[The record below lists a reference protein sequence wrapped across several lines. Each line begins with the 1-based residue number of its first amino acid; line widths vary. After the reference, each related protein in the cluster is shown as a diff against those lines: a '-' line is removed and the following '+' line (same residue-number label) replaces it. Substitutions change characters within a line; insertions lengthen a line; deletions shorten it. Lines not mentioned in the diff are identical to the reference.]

1 VLRSAACLN
10 AINMGQRLKPSPRGE
25 IAGSRGGRSTTRRH
39 ADRDP
44 AARRGAIT
52 RPRLLTALDAGSD
65 ARLTLVTGPPGS
77 GKTVLLA
84 TWLATRDARTTLIS
98 LDPGDRT
105 VAGLWRKL
113 SQTLPAPGRR
123 AARAAPTTPEAL
135 VERLLEITAPSA
147 AGPAQTLIFD
157 DVHLADSPATRA
169 TLTALLRAESAPRLV
184 ISSRI
189 DPALALQRL
198 RLAGS
203 LTEIRGSDLAFTP
216 DEARAVLAS
225 DGIALSP
232 PMLQRL
238 WTRTEGWAAGLRL
251 AALSLTGHAD
261 PDAFVEDFAGDDRA
275 VVAYLIEE
283 VLERQS
289 EEARELL
296 LATAVVDQVSAPL
309 ANALTGRGDAVAIL
323 DDLLHANAFLVPL
336 DRRGEWFRYHALF
349 ADLLRSQLARRGPA
363 AVARQHRRAAHWFV
377 EQDRPLEALAHS
389 VSAEDWDGATA
400 ILADRWLELRDTDA
414 GATLDRVLAAF
425 PPDAID
431 ARPEAALV
439 AAVRCLDRGEPA
451 RADAHLLAAGRLRH
465 RLSGGR
471 RAVFTRG
478 LSLVRLLRAGRDG
491 DLPGGV
497 RELAVVETLGHQDSP
512 RARETMALAHLEVG
526 RLEATDGADGAERRL
541 RRAERLATGSSRPEL
556 ALEARAQRAW
566 LYALEGELRAAR
578 LAADATLTHAGL
590 LAPPTSGLLA
600 GALVAAEAGDLRH
613 AAEQVR
619 AARMAPAS
627 GVAEPG
633 RLRRLEI
640 AFVDARLAQA
650 GGRAEAEVACGQLRE
665 ALAGWTPPRRLGDGA
680 QAAAAELLVALGR
693 AEEAL
698 TELPDPPERRSGGAI
713 GVARVAALL
722 ALDRSEQALGE
733 GERVTARERLPL
745 PVAVAGAALTAA
757 AAEAEGDRGLAQ
769 RYAEQALDLAEPE
782 GVRLPLAAAM
792 GDLDPVLRRLLR
804 FGTSHRSLIGEVIE
818 LARSGTAPSPAD
830 VAPLD
835 EALSDRELAVLRYLP
850 TLLSST
856 EIAGELFVS
865 VNTVKSHLKG
875 VYRKLGVGN
884 RREAVERARDLGLIA
899 VSGLSVERRSPAPSP
914 PAPRAG

>member
-1 VLRSAACLN
+1 
-10 AINMGQRLKPSPRGE
+10 M
-25 IAGSRGGRSTTRRH
+25 
-39 ADRDP
+39 
-44 AARRGAIT
+44 
-52 RPRLLTALDAGSD
+52 RPRLLAALDAGSD

-77 GKTVLLA
+77 GKTVLLS
-84 TWLATRDARTTLIS
+84 TWLATRDPQTTFIS
-98 LDPGDRT
+98 FDPGDRT
-105 VAGLWRKL
+105 TAGLWGKL
-113 SQTLPAPGRR
+113 SQALQAPRQR
-123 AARAAPTTPEAL
+123 AARPAPTTPEAL
-135 VERLLEITAPSA
+135 AERLLELTTPRGAGSA
-147 AGPAQTLIFD
+147 RTLVLD
-157 DVHLADSPATRA
+157 DLHLADSPATRA
-169 TLTALLRAESAPRLV
+169 TLIALLRAESAPRLV
-184 ISSRI
+184 IGSRI

-203 LTEIRGSDLAFTP
+203 LTEIRGPELAFTP
-216 DEARAVLAS
+216 DEAQAMLAA

-232 PMLQRL
+232 AMLQRL

-251 AALSLTGHAD
+251 AALSLVGHED

-289 EEARELL
+289 EQVRELL

-309 ANALTGRGDAVAIL
+309 ANALTGRGDAVTIF

-349 ADLLRSQLARRGPA
+349 ADLLRSQLARRGPV

-377 EQDRPLEALAHS
+377 EQDRPLDALAHA

-400 ILADRWLELRDTDA
+400 IMGDRWLELRESDG
-414 GATLDRVLAAF
+414 GAALDRVLGAF

-439 AAVRCLDRGEPA
+439 AAMRCVDRGESD
-451 RADAHLLAAGRLRH
+451 RADAHLLAAGCLRH
-465 RLSGGR
+465 RLSGSR

-491 DLPGGV
+491 DLDSGLH
-497 RELAVVETLGHQDSP
+497 ELSVVVTVGHQDSP
-512 RARETMALAHLEVG
+512 RAREAVALAHLEVG
-526 RLEATDGADGAERRL
+526 RLEATAGADGAERRL
-541 RRAERLATGSSRPEL
+541 RLAERLASGSTRPEL

-566 LYALEGELRAAR
+566 LYALDGELRAAR
-578 LAADATLTHAGL
+578 LAADAAATHAGL
-590 LAPPTSGLLA
+590 AAAPAPALLA
-600 GALVAAEAGDLRH
+600 GALVASDAGDLRH
-613 AAEQVR
+613 AAEQVH
-619 AARMAPAS
+619 AARAVEP
-627 GVAEPG
+627 GTVVQPG

-640 AFVDARLAQA
+640 AFADARLAQA
-650 GGRAEAEVACGQLRE
+650 GGRAEVAIACDQLHD
-665 ALAGWTPPRRLGDGA
+665 ALAGWMPPRRLGDEARG
-680 QAAAAELLVALGR
+680 AAAELLVALGR

-698 TELPDPPERRSGGAI
+698 AELPDLPERRSGGAI

-722 ALDRSEQALGE
+722 ALDRSEQALQE
-733 GERVTARERLPL
+733 GERVMAYEQLPL
-745 PVAVAGAALTAA
+745 PVAVAAAARTAA

-769 RYAEQALDLAEPE
+769 RYAEHALDLAETE

-792 GDLDPVLRRLLR
+792 SDLDPVLRRLLR
-804 FGTSHRSLIGEVIE
+804 FGTSHRSLIGEVME

-899 VSGLSVERRSPAPSP
+899 VSGLSVERRSPASSP
-914 PAPRAG
+914 PAPSAG

>member
-1 VLRSAACLN
+1 
-10 AINMGQRLKPSPRGE
+10 MGQRLKPSPRGE
-25 IAGSRGGRSTTRRH
+25 TAGSRGGRSTTRRR

-44 AARRGAIT
+44 ATRRGAII
-52 RPRLLTALDAGSD
+52 RPRLLAMLDAGSD
-65 ARLTLVTGPPGS
+65 GPLTLVTGPPGS

-84 TWLATRDARTTLIS
+84 TWSAAHEARTTMIS
-98 LDPGDRT
+98 LGPADRT
-105 VAGLWRKL
+105 ISGLWGKL
-113 SQTLPAPGRR
+113 SQALPAPRQR
-123 AARAAPTTPEAL
+123 TTRPAPTTSEAL
-135 VERLLEITAPSA
+135 VERIREITAPGAGGSA
-147 AGPAQTLIFD
+147 RTLIFD
-157 DVHLADSPATRA
+157 DLHLADSAAVRE
-169 TLTALLRAESAPRLV
+169 TLTALLRIESAPRLV

-189 DPALALQRL
+189 DPGLALQRL

-203 LTEIRGSDLAFTP
+203 LTEIRGPDLAFTP
-216 DEARAVLAS
+216 DETRAVLAE
-225 DGIALSP
+225 DGIGLSP
-232 PMLQRL
+232 SMLHRL

-251 AALSLTGHAD
+251 AALSLTGHED

-289 EEARELL
+289 EQARELL
-296 LATAVVDQVSAPL
+296 LATAVVDQVSVSL
-309 ANALTGRGDAVAIL
+309 ANALTGRSDAVTIL

-349 ADLLRSQLARRGPA
+349 ADLLRSQLARRGPVV
-363 AVARQHRRAAHWFV
+363 VARQHRRAAHWFV
-377 EQDRPLEALAHS
+377 EQDRPLDALAHS

-400 ILADRWLELRDTDA
+400 ILADRWLELRDTNA
-414 GATLDRVLAAF
+414 GAMLDRVLAAF

-439 AAVRCLDRGEPA
+439 AAVRCLDRGEPD

-465 RLSGGR
+465 RLSGSR

-491 DLPGGV
+491 DVDGAV
-497 RELAVVETLGHQDSP
+497 RELSVVATFAHQDSP
-512 RARETMALAHLEVG
+512 RSRAAVALAHLEVG
-526 RLEATDGADGAERRL
+526 RLETADGADAAERRL
-541 RRAERLATGSSRPEL
+541 RLAERLAAGSTRPAL
-556 ALEARAQRAW
+556 GLEARAQRAW
-566 LYALEGELRAAR
+566 LYALDGELRAAR
-578 LAADATLTHAGL
+578 LAADAALTQAGL
-590 LAPPTSGLLA
+590 LTPPTPGLLA
-600 GALVAAEAGDLRH
+600 GALAAAEAGDLRH

-619 AARMAPAS
+619 AARAVS
-627 GVAEPG
+627 LGGVAEPG

-640 AFVDARLAQA
+640 AFLDARLAQA
-650 GGRAEAEVACGQLRE
+650 GSRAEVEVACDQLHG

-680 QAAAAELLVALGR
+680 HAVAAELLVTLGR

-698 TELPDPPERRSGGAI
+698 AEVPDVPERCSGGAV

-722 ALDRSEQALGE
+722 ALDRSEQALAE
-733 GERVTARERLPL
+733 GERVMASERLPL
-745 PVAVAGAALTAA
+745 PVAVAAAARTAA

-769 RYAEQALDLAEPE
+769 RHVEHALDLAEPE

-792 GDLDPVLRRLLR
+792 VELDPVLRRLLR
-804 FGTSHRSLIGEVIE
+804 FGTSHRSLIGEVME
-818 LARSGTAPSPAD
+818 LARSGTAPSAAD

-835 EALSDRELAVLRYLP
+835 DALSDRELAVLRYLP

-899 VSGLSVERRSPAPSP
+899 VSGLSVERRSPASPP
-914 PAPRAG
+914 PAPSAG

>member
-1 VLRSAACLN
+1 MD
-10 AINMGQRLKPSPRGE
+10 MGQRLKSGPRGE
-25 IAGSRGGRSTTRRH
+25 TAGSRGGRSTTRRR

-44 AARRGAIT
+44 AARRGAIV
-52 RPRLLTALDAGSD
+52 RPRLLAALDAGSET
-65 ARLTLVTGPPGS
+65 RLTLVTGPPGS
-77 GKTVLLA
+77 GKTVLLS
-84 TWLATRDARTTLIS
+84 TWLTARDRHATHLLSLEPADHTTS
-98 LDPGDRT
+98 
-105 VAGLWRKL
+105 GLWRKL
-113 SQTLPAPGRR
+113 SQIVETPRQR
-123 AARAAPTTPEAL
+123 AARTPPLTTEAL
-135 VERLLEITAPSA
+135 VERVLEGLGADH
-147 AGPAQTLIFD
+147 TLILD

-169 TLTALLRAESAPRLV
+169 TLTALAGAPSAPRLV
-184 ISSRI
+184 LSSRI
-189 DPALALQRL
+189 DPGLALQRL

-203 LTEIRGSDLAFTP
+203 LTEIRGPDLAFTL
-216 DEARAVLAS
+216 DETREVLAR
-225 DGIALSP
+225 DRITLSP

-238 WTRTEGWAAGLRL
+238 WARTEGWAAGLRL
-251 AALSLTGHAD
+251 AALSLTGLAD

-289 EEARELL
+289 EQARELL

-309 ANALTGRGDAVAIL
+309 ANALTGSDDAVAIL

-377 EQDRPLEALAHS
+377 EQDRPQDALAHA
-389 VSAEDWDGATA
+389 VAAEDWDGATA

-414 GATLDRVLAAF
+414 GAALDHALAAF
-425 PPDAID
+425 PPDAVD

-439 AAVRCLDRGEPA
+439 AAVRCLDRGDPA

-465 RLSGGR
+465 RLSGSR

-478 LSLVRLLRAGRDG
+478 LALVRLLRAGRDG
-491 DLPGGV
+491 DVEGGV
-497 RELAVVETLGHQDSP
+497 RELPVVVTFGHEDSP
-512 RARETMALAHLEVG
+512 RSREALTHAYLVVG
-526 RLEATDGADGAERRL
+526 RLEAADGAEGAERRL
-541 RRAERLATGSSRPEL
+541 RLAERLAAGSARPEL
-556 ALEARAQRAW
+556 AVEAQAQRAW
-566 LYALEGELRAAR
+566 LCALNGELRTAR
-578 LAADATLTHAGL
+578 VAADAAVTNPGSAE
-590 LAPPTSGLLA
+590 APASGLLA
-600 GALVAAEAGDLRH
+600 GALVAAQAGDLRH

-619 AARMAPAS
+619 AAR
-627 GVAEPG
+627 GVLPGTTVEPG

-650 GGRAEAEVACGQLRE
+650 AGRAEAEVAYDQLQD
-665 ALAGWTPPRRLGDGA
+665 ALAGWTPPRRLQDEA
-680 QAAAAELLVALGR
+680 QAAAADLLVVLGR
-693 AEEAL
+693 PGEAL
-698 TELPDPPERRSGGAI
+698 AQLPAVPDRPSGGAI
-713 GVARVAALL
+713 GVAQVAALL
-722 ALDRSEQALGE
+722 ALHRSEQALGE
-733 GERVTARERLPL
+733 GERVTARERLTL
-745 PVAVAGAALTAA
+745 PAAVAAAALTAA

-782 GVRLPLAAAM
+782 GVRLPLAAAL
-792 GDLDPVLRRLLR
+792 GELDPVLRRLLR
-804 FGTSHRSLIGEVIE
+804 FGTSHRSLIGEVME
-818 LARSGTAPSPAD
+818 LARSGSAPSPGD
-830 VAPLD
+830 VAPLGD
-835 EALSDRELAVLRYLP
+835 ALSDRELAVLRYLP

-899 VSGLSVERRSPAPSP
+899 VSGLSVERRPWAPSP
-914 PAPRAG
+914 TAPAAD

>member
-1 VLRSAACLN
+1 V
-10 AINMGQRLKPSPRGE
+10 
-25 IAGSRGGRSTTRRH
+25 
-39 ADRDP
+39 
-44 AARRGAIT
+44 
-52 RPRLLTALDAGSD
+52 RPRLLAALDAGGD

-84 TWLATRDARTTLIS
+84 TWLATRDPQTTMIS

-105 VAGLWRKL
+105 VSGLWGKL
-113 SQTLPAPGRR
+113 SQTLQTPGRR
-123 AARAAPTTPEAL
+123 AARPAPATPEAL
-135 VERLLEITAPSA
+135 AERLLEITAPRG
-147 AGPAQTLIFD
+147 AGSAQTLILD
-157 DVHLADSPATRA
+157 DLHLADSPATRA
-169 TLTALLRAESAPRLV
+169 LLTALLCNESAPRLV

-189 DPALALQRL
+189 DPGLALQRL

-203 LTEIRGSDLAFTP
+203 LTEIRGPDLAFTA
-216 DEARAVLAS
+216 DEARAVLAQ
-225 DGIALSP
+225 DGIGLSP

-251 AALSLTGHAD
+251 AALSLTGHED
-261 PDAFVEDFAGDDRA
+261 PDAFVEAFAGDDRA

-283 VLERQS
+283 VMERQS

-309 ANALTGRGDAVAIL
+309 ANALTGRGDAVTIL

-349 ADLLRSQLARRGPA
+349 ADLLRSQLARRGPV

-377 EQDRPLEALAHS
+377 EQDRPLDALAHS
-389 VSAEDWDGATA
+389 VSAADWDGATA
-400 ILADRWLELRDTDA
+400 ILADRWLELRDADG
-414 GATLDRVLAAF
+414 GAALDRVLAAF

-431 ARPEAALV
+431 ARPEASLV
-439 AAVRCLDRGEPA
+439 AALRCLDRGEA
-451 RADAHLLAAGRLRH
+451 GRADAHLLIAGRLRH
-465 RLSGGR
+465 RLSGNR
-471 RAVFTRG
+471 RGVFTRG

-491 DLPGGV
+491 DVEAGV
-497 RELAVVETLGHQDSP
+497 RELAVVVTFGDEDSP
-512 RARETMALAHLEVG
+512 RSREAVALAQLEVG
-526 RLEATDGADGAERRL
+526 RLETADGADGAERRL
-541 RRAERLATGSSRPEL
+541 RLAERLAAGSTRPEL
-556 ALEARAQRAW
+556 ALEAQAQRAW
-566 LYALEGELRAAR
+566 LHALDGELRTAR
-578 LAADATLTHAGL
+578 LAADAALTHAGL
-590 LAPPTSGLLA
+590 LALPTAGLLA

-613 AAEQVR
+613 AAEQIR
-619 AARMAPAS
+619 AARAVPAG
-627 GVAEPG
+627 GVVEPG

-650 GGRAEAEVACGQLRE
+650 GGRAEAEVACDQLRD
-665 ALAGWTPPRRLGDGA
+665 ALAGWTPPRRLHDEA
-680 QAAAAELLVALGR
+680 CAVAAELLVALGR
-693 AEEAL
+693 PEEAL
-698 TELPDPPERRSGGAI
+698 IELPELPERRSGGGI
-713 GVARVAALL
+713 GVARVAVLL
-722 ALDRSEQALGE
+722 ALDRSEQALAE
-733 GERVTARERLPL
+733 GERVAAREQIPL
-745 PVAVAGAALTAA
+745 PAAVAAAALTAA

-782 GVRLPLAAAM
+782 GVRLPLAAAL
-792 GDLDPVLRRLLR
+792 GELDPVLRRLLR
-804 FGTSHRSLIGEVIE
+804 FGTSHRSLIGEVME

-835 EALSDRELAVLRYLP
+835 ETLSDRELAVLRYLP

-899 VSGLSVERRSPAPSP
+899 VSGLSVERRSPASSP
-914 PAPRAG
+914 PAPSAG

>member
-1 VLRSAACLN
+1 
-10 AINMGQRLKPSPRGE
+10 MGQRLKPSPRGE
-25 IAGSRGGRSTTRRH
+25 IAGSRGGRSTTRRR

-44 AARRGAIT
+44 AARRGAIV
-52 RPRLLTALDAGSD
+52 RPRLLAALDAGSD
-65 ARLTLVTGPPGS
+65 ARLTLVTGPPGC
-77 GKTVLLA
+77 GKTVLLS
-84 TWLATRDARTTLIS
+84 TWLATRDAQTVLIS
-98 LDPGDRT
+98 LDAGDRT
-105 VAGLWRKL
+105 TAGLWGKL
-113 SQTLPAPGRR
+113 SQVLQAPRQR
-123 AARAAPTTPEAL
+123 AARPGPATPEAL

-147 AGPAQTLIFD
+147 AGSVRTLILD
-157 DVHLADSPATRA
+157 DLHLADSPATRA
-169 TLTALLRAESAPRLV
+169 TLTALLRSESAPRLV
-184 ISSRI
+184 IGSRI

-203 LTEIRGSDLAFTP
+203 LTEIRGPDLAFTL
-216 DEARAVLAS
+216 DEAQAMLTA

-232 PMLQRL
+232 AMLQRL

-251 AALSLTGHAD
+251 AALSLAGHED

-289 EEARELL
+289 EQVRELL
-296 LATAVVDQVSAPL
+296 LATAVVDHVCAPL
-309 ANALTGRGDAVAIL
+309 ANALTGRGDAVTIF

-363 AVARQHRRAAHWFV
+363 VVARQHRRAAHWFV
-377 EQDRPLEALAHS
+377 EQDRPLDALAHS
-389 VSAEDWDGATA
+389 VSAQDWDGATA
-400 ILADRWLELRDTDA
+400 IMGDRWLELRAVDG
-414 GATLDRVLAAF
+414 GAALDRVLAAF

-439 AAVRCLDRGEPA
+439 AAMRCLDRGESD
-451 RADAHLLAAGRLRH
+451 RADAHLLAAGCLRH
-465 RLSGGR
+465 RLSGSR

-491 DLPGGV
+491 DLDSGV
-497 RELAVVETLGHQDSP
+497 RELSVVETFGHQDSP
-512 RARETMALAHLEVG
+512 RAREAVALAHLEVG
-526 RLEATDGADGAERRL
+526 RLEATAGADGAERRL
-541 RRAERLATGSSRPEL
+541 RLAERLATASSAGPEL

-566 LYALEGELRAAR
+566 LYALDGELRAAR
-578 LAADATLTHAGL
+578 LAADAAATHAEL
-590 LAPPTSGLLA
+590 LAAPTPALLA
-600 GALVAAEAGDLRH
+600 GALVAADAGDLRH
-613 AAEQVR
+613 AAEQVC
-619 AARMAPAS
+619 AARTALS
-627 GVAEPG
+627 GATVEPG

-650 GGRAEAEVACGQLRE
+650 GLRAEIAVACDQLRD
-665 ALAGWTPPRRLGDGA
+665 ALAGWTPPRRLDDEARG
-680 QAAAAELLVALGR
+680 AAAELLVALGR

-698 TELPDPPERRSGGAI
+698 AELPDRSDGGGGAI

-733 GERVTARERLPL
+733 GERVMAYEQLPL
-745 PVAVAGAALTAA
+745 PVAVAAAARTAA

-769 RYAEQALDLAEPE
+769 RYAEHALDLAETE

-792 GDLDPVLRRLLR
+792 SDLDPVLRRLLR
-804 FGTSHRSLIGEVIE
+804 FGTAHRSLIGEVME
-818 LARSGTAPSPAD
+818 LARSGTAPSAAD

-835 EALSDRELAVLRYLP
+835 ETLSDRELAVLRYLP

-899 VSGLSVERRSPAPSP
+899 VSGLSVERRSPASSP
-914 PAPRAG
+914 PAPSAG

>member
-1 VLRSAACLN
+1 
-10 AINMGQRLKPSPRGE
+10 MGQRLKPSPRGE
-25 IAGSRGGRSTTRRH
+25 IAGSRGGRSTTRRR

-44 AARRGAIT
+44 AARRAALT
-52 RPRLLTALDAGSD
+52 RPRLLAALDAGGD

-77 GKTVLLA
+77 GKTVLLS
-84 TWLATRDARTTLIS
+84 TWLETRDPRTTLIA
-98 LDPGDRT
+98 LGPADRT
-105 VAGLWRKL
+105 VTGLWSKL
-113 SQTLPAPGRR
+113 SQALQAPRQR

-135 VERLLEITAPSA
+135 AERLLEITAPRGDGS
-147 AGPAQTLIFD
+147 AQTLILD
-157 DVHLADSPATRA
+157 DLHLADSPATLA
-169 TLTALLRAESAPRLV
+169 MLTALLRAESAPRLV

-203 LTEIRGSDLAFTP
+203 LTEIRGPDLAFTL

-225 DGIALSP
+225 DGITLSP

-251 AALSLTGHAD
+251 AALSLAGHED

-289 EEARELL
+289 EQARELL
-296 LATAVVDQVSAPL
+296 LATAIVDHVSAPL
-309 ANALTGRGDAVAIL
+309 ANALTGRSDAVSIL

-349 ADLLRSQLARRGPA
+349 ADLLRSQLARRGPV

-377 EQDRPLEALAHS
+377 EQDRPLDGLDHS
-389 VSAEDWDGATA
+389 VRAEDWDGATA
-400 ILADRWLELRDTDA
+400 ILADRWLELRDADG
-414 GATLDRVLAAF
+414 GAALDRVLAAF

-439 AAVRCLDRGEPA
+439 AAMRCLDRGETG

-465 RLSGGR
+465 RLSGSR

-491 DLPGGV
+491 DVDGGV
-497 RELAVVETLGHQDSP
+497 RELSVVVTFGHQDSP
-512 RARETMALAHLEVG
+512 RSREAVALAHLEVG
-526 RLEATDGADGAERRL
+526 WLEADDGADGAERRL
-541 RRAERLATGSSRPEL
+541 RLAERLAIGSTRPEL

-566 LYALEGELRAAR
+566 LYALDGELRAAR
-578 LAADATLTHAGL
+578 LAADAALTHAGL
-590 LAPPTSGLLA
+590 LAPPASGLLA

-613 AAEQVR
+613 AAEQIR
-619 AARMAPAS
+619 AARAVSPG
-627 GVAEPG
+627 GVVEPG

-640 AFVDARLAQA
+640 AFLDARLAQA
-650 GGRAEAEVACGQLRE
+650 GGRAEAEVACDQLRE

-698 TELPDPPERRSGGAI
+698 AGLPDPPDRRSGGAI

-722 ALDRSEQALGE
+722 ALDRSEQALEE
-733 GERVTARERLPL
+733 GERVAARERLPL
-745 PVAVAGAALTAA
+745 PAAVAAAALTAA

-769 RYAEQALDLAEPE
+769 RYAERALDLAEPE
-782 GVRLPLAAAM
+782 GVRLPLAAALPL
-792 GDLDPVLRRLLR
+792 LDPVLRRLLR
-804 FGTSHRSLIGEVIE
+804 FGTAHRSLIGEVME
-818 LARSGTAPSPAD
+818 LVRSGTAPTPSG
-830 VAPLD
+830 VVPLG

-899 VSGLSVERRSPAPSP
+899 VSGLSVERRSPASSP
-914 PAPRAG
+914 PAPSAG